1 MEKLTL
7 FDLLDDVSVVERD
20 PGYKPHATWP
30 EDFPYAVSDG
40 EGFLALFPN
49 EAAAFHYR
57 LMVINQR
64 LNSDWQPQLT
74 TSE

>member
-7 FDLLDDVSVVERD
+7 FGLLDDVSVVERD
-20 PGYKPHATWP
+20 PGFVGHRAWP
-30 EDFPYAVSDG
+30 EDFPFAVTDG

-57 LMVINQR
+57 LMIINQR